1 MAIRIKNNS
10 SVNNIRN
17 VPFHL
22 LEQAKIRINQENP
35 DNKVKSW
42 EMYLKSSNSW
52 LDDYGIKDMSSW
64 LYPQLMTLLSEL
76 KINRDPDTGMID
88 GTKFWT
94 DNIDVKSDWWKGL
107 VRFIMIDPRGLTMKE
122 KQYTSPGRQYCS
134 LVPIVLAAHKLYNDV
149 PYSHWD
155 RSTLRSVVNKSLADA
170 MLFEPEFWFDP
181 EEILEIRDQG
191 LTVKSGARSGQM
203 NKPETTYK
211 MYGIEEEYF
220 KNIPHLA
227 QVMAAQIWCAHPTN
241 RTDLMV
247 LDFKDWDN
255 MPNKLADSNIL
266 IKFEDEPLKTEFSSD
281 LPWEI
286 D

>member
-17 VPFHL
+17 VPFHI

-42 EMYLKSSNSW
+42 ETYLKSSNSW

-76 KINRDPDTGMID
+76 KINRDPDTGMIN

-107 VRFIMIDPRGLTMKE
+107 VRFIMIDPRGLTMKD

-170 MLFEPEFWFDP
+170 MLFEPEFEFTS

-203 NKPETTYK
+203 NKPESTYK
-211 MYGIEEEYF
+211 MFGIEDVNF
-220 KNIPHLA
+220 KAIPNLA
-227 QVMAAQIWCAHPTN
+227 QVMLAQIWCAHPNN

-247 LDFKDWDN
+247 LDFVNWDK
-255 MPNKLADSNIL
+255 MPEKLADSNIL
-266 IKFEDEPLKTEFSSD
+266 IRQPSEQTESKGSE
-281 LPWEI
+281 LPWEL